1 MHLVR
6 GFIKKIFYVK
16 KNSTWFEQPFC
27 KIYPRAFWGILIL
40 DGSILDNRGK
50 ILKLRLLSY
59 RSCRRQFYSLWY
71 RSVVTQFRSSSR
83 FEHDVAQK
91 HSWCNNDIFDL
102 AAWSKTS
109 QVEKNT
115 NTFFQWMLQPIFS
128 LLIFRMN
135 NSRNVERKTKS
146 DQIFVSGGFLSECS
160 TASPADVRMCAW
172 EREGERERERERE
185 RKGERD
191 LVMRGWT

>member
-1 MHLVR
+1 MHLAR

-16 KNSTWFEQPFC
+16 KNSTWFEKPFR

-50 ILKLRLLSY
+50 ILKLRLLSVSH
-59 RSCRRQFYSLWY
+59 RSCSCRRQFYSLWY

-83 FEHDVAQK
+83 FEHDAAQK
-91 HSWCNNDIFDL
+91 TLLMHQWYF
-102 AAWSKTS
+102 WSCGLKQNFTGWKKHQHFFEINAS
-109 QVEKNT
+109 T
-115 NTFFQWMLQPIFS
+115 NFFTLS
-128 LLIFRMN
+128 FRMN

-160 TASPADVRMCAW
+160 TASPADVRMSAW
-172 EREGERERERERE
+172 EREGERERERER
-185 RKGERD
+185 GI
-191 LVMRGWT
+191 